1 MVSLTLIHSVGY
13 FLLGIVLGLLQTGAQ
28 QHRTFAVYNGFPL
41 QTLWLSLLIAIT
53 YWFSTHFI
61 VQNNHIGFIGFSLGT
76 VGVTTIMAYRSKLRK
91 DEINE
96 HK

>member
-1 MVSLTLIHSVGY
+1 MVPSTLLYSIGY
-13 FLLGIVLGLLQTGAQ
+13 FALGIVLGLLQTGAQ
-28 QHRTFAVYNGFPL
+28 QNRTFAVYNGFPI
-41 QTLWLSLLIAIT
+41 QTLWLSILITIT

-76 VGVTTIMAYRSKLRK
+76 VAVTTIMAYRSKLRK